1 MLRML
6 ALALLLANIG
16 YFVWGQGLLA
26 AYGLKPAR
34 QGEPER
40 LAQQIRPEALQLISP
55 VAPVAPIAPVAPVAP
70 VAVPAPVEVAVQSSP
85 LPPAGPACLQVGMFT
100 ERQARALRPRLQAGL
115 AKGSWSLES
124 SDASSRWIIYMGRYV
139 SKDAMNRKRLK
150 LEQLGLDFQPPA
162 SALLNPGLSLGS
174 FASKAD
180 AEEVLA
186 QLKLRGLRTARVVVE
201 QPELP
206 SFWLKMPVVNA
217 ALQIQLNAL
226 KPQFAGMVPQICT

>member
-6 ALALLLANIG
+6 ALALLLAHIG

-55 VAPVAPIAPVAPVAP
+55 VAPVA
-70 VAVPAPVEVAVQSSP
+70 VPAPVEVAVQSP
-85 LPPAGPACLQVGMFT
+85 PVPPAGPACLQVGMFT

-180 AEEVLA
+180 AEEVLT

-206 SFWLKMPVVNA
+206 SFWLKLPVVDA